1 MGGHPRVHEH
11 GPETSE
17 IGHIG
22 LRLGKIEESG
32 RLTRPQSAV
41 QEGDFSA
48 RAQSFT
54 SLQVLVSP
62 FEPLIKRLYSLELL
76 FASSSWLEKQY
87 QLIYDTLDIPHE
99 VMVPVKTW
107 LP

>member
-11 GPETSE
+11 GQETSE

-22 LRLGKIEESG
+22 LRLGKAGESG
-32 RLTRPQSAV
+32 RLAGPQLAV

-54 SLQVLVSP
+54 RPSGFSQ
-62 FEPLIKRLYSLELL
+62 PLLSR
-76 FASSSWLEKQY
+76 
-87 QLIYDTLDIPHE
+87 
-99 VMVPVKTW
+99 
-107 LP
+107 